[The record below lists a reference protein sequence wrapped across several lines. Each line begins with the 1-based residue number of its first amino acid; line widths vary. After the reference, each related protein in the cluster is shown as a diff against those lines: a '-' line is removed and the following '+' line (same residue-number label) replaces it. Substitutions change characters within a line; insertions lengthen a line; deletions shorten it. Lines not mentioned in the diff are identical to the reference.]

1 MPTRELDTCVRRYCR
16 AVFTLAHLEQAI
28 REAWSLDTAD
38 EDDGWT
44 PENPSRGQCDITAL
58 VVHDLLGGEVLGADV
73 YLDGERIERHMWN
86 RLVSG
91 IDVDLT
97 RDQFR
102 RGEVIGEPTVA
113 RRTPA
118 IADPAHPRY
127 HRYEAYL
134 VLSDRVRAR
143 LGMVGWNRSGF

>member
-1 MPTRELDTCVRRYCR
+1 MV
-16 AVFTLAHLEQAI
+16 TLADLEHAI

-58 VVHDLLGGEVLGADV
+58 VVQDVLGGDLLGADV
-73 YLDGERIERHMWN
+73 YLDGERIEGHMWN
-86 RLVSG
+86 RLASG
-91 IDVDLT
+91 IEIDLT

-102 RGEVIGEPTVA
+102 CGETIGEPRIG
-113 RRTPA
+113 RRTSS
-118 IADPAHPRY
+118 IADPEHPRY

-134 VLSDRVRAR
+134 VLSERVRGR
-143 LGMVGWNRSGF
+143 LGLPEWHRFAVLDRQL

>member
-1 MPTRELDTCVRRYCR
+1 MKMMDGRPRIR
-16 AVFTLAHLEQAI
+16 AAVSATSPRWSFTI
-28 REAWSLDTAD
+28 WSAGTYS
-38 EDDGWT
+38 GR
-44 PENPSRGQCDITAL
+44 N
-58 VVHDLLGGEVLGADV
+58 
-73 YLDGERIERHMWN
+73 LDGERIEGHMWN

-97 RDQFR
+97 REQFR

-113 RRTPA
+113 QRTPA

-134 VLSDRVRAR
+134 VLSDRVRAS
-143 LGMVGWNRSGF
+143 LGLVGRNHSGS